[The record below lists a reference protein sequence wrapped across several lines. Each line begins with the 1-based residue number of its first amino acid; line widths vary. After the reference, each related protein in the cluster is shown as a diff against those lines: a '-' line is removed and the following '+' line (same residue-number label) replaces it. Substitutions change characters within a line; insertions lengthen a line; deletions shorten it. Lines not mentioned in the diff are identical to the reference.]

1 MRNTRTTA
9 AATALAVA
17 ICTLGTT
24 GCATRGTGANYSPI
38 VDRPGP
44 AYMQDLADCQ
54 AHATKVMDAAQGA
67 AAGAIAGAIFG
78 ALLGAAAGGNNR
90 FNQQMAGIGAVSGA
104 ANAAGSAE
112 GGQRGIITRCL
123 SGRGYSVLQ

>member
-1 MRNTRTTA
+1 MSAVRTTA

-17 ICTLGTT
+17 IATIGAT

-67 AAGAIAGAIFG
+67 AAGAVAGAIFG
-78 ALLGAAAGGNNR
+78 ALLAAAAGGGGR
-90 FNQQMAGIGAVSGA
+90 YQQQVAGVGALSGA
-104 ANAAGSAE
+104 ASAAGSAE

-123 SGRGYSVLQ
+123 TGRGYNVLQ